1 MRQWYKRT
9 RRIVIKTILVAGGA
23 GYIGSHICI
32 ELLEA
37 GFDIVVVDNLSNSDK
52 KSLERV
58 EIITSKSFYF
68 YQIDLRDEPALT
80 KVFETHQI
88 DAVIHLAG
96 LKAVGESCAL
106 PLMYYQNNITA
117 SLVLLEVMQQFS
129 VMNIVFSSSATVY
142 GDPKSVPINE
152 GFPLTATNPYGR
164 TKLMIEEMLT
174 DIADASPL
182 HVVLLRYFNPAGA
195 HESGL
200 IGEDPNGI
208 PNNLLPY
215 VSQVAIGQREKVA
228 VFGGDYS
235 TPDGTGVRDY
245 IHVVDLAKG
254 HVKALQAMAKNS
266 SEEGRCQVYNLG
278 TGQGYSVIEAINAF
292 EQACGHKIAYE
303 IVARRPG
310 DIAECYADPTL
321 ANQELSWQAEKSLAE
336 MMSDAWRWQTRNPK
350 GDKDD

>member
-245 IHVVDLAKG
+245 IHVVDLAKA
-254 HVKALQAMAKNS
+254 HIAALERLLNNGNKKDFEVFN
-266 SEEGRCQVYNLG
+266 VG
-278 TGQGYSVIEAINAF
+278 TGTGSSVLEVIKAF
-292 EQACGHKIAYE
+292 EKVSNTRLNYK
-303 IVARRPG
+303 IVARREG
-310 DIAECYADPTL
+310 DITSAYADTTL
-321 ANQELSWQAEKSLAE
+321 AKVELGWETEKTLEQALLAAWKWQLK
-336 MMSDAWRWQTRNPK
+336 Q
-350 GDKDD
+350 